1 MTRKAACDA
10 VTMAGVNDGR
20 RINASHRGHFAA
32 GPDCVGESGHNDA
45 TYTCVR
51 CRVFCS
57 LQAVYHHRFP
67 WPCWPQLAARC
78 GRVIGP
84 RPYCRCRSQPWLTSP
99 RVGTGGQQCWLCT
112 PGYRQPPNRTVWTV
126 YTGLQTATKP
136 NSVDCVH
143 RATDSHQTEQCG
155 LCTPGYSQPP
165 NRTVWTVYT
174 GLQTATK
181 PNSVD
186 CVHRATDSHQTEQ
199 CGLCT
204 PGYRQPQKPNSV
216 DCVHRATDSHQTEQ
230 CGLCTPGYRQPQ
242 KPNSVDCV
250 HRATASHQT
259 EQRWLCTPGYSQP
272 PNQTVWTVYTGL
284 QPATKPNSVDCVHR
298 AIASHQTEQC
308 RYHVPVSTLGD
319 SNVDCVHRATD

>member
-1 MTRKAACDA
+1 
-10 VTMAGVNDGR
+10 MAGVNDGR
-20 RINASHRGHFAA
+20 RINASHRCHFAA

-143 RATDSHQTEQCG
+143 RA
-155 LCTPGYSQPP
+155 
-165 NRTVWTVYT
+165 
-174 GLQTATK
+174 
-181 PNSVD
+181 
-186 CVHRATDSHQTEQ
+186 
-199 CGLCT
+199 
-204 PGYRQPQKPNSV
+204 
-216 DCVHRATDSHQTEQ
+216 
-230 CGLCTPGYRQPQ
+230 
-242 KPNSVDCV
+242 
-250 HRATASHQT
+250 
-259 EQRWLCTPGYSQP
+259 
-272 PNQTVWTVYTGL
+272 
-284 QPATKPNSVDCVHR
+284 
-298 AIASHQTEQC
+298 IASHQTEQC

-319 SNVDCVHRATD
+319 SNVDCVHRATDKKRKRKKKKGRGVISCLRRRLPES